1 MTPAIRQD
9 PLLGAAKV
17 LIVLIQIVVI
27 FAMVMI
33 GIGIGLLL
41 SVGSAR
47 VTDAIAEAGA
57 PAYAYWLMIGA
68 MALVFVLLLVAV
80 RFFKEL
86 SGIIN
91 SVGEG
96 DPFRIE
102 NADRL
107 TRMGW
112 LSLGAHGL
120 AFVLAGLAHWSVSY
134 LEKAGHH
141 ADFGFDVEIT
151 GVLMTLI
158 LFILARVFRQGATMR
173 AELEGTV

>member
-1 MTPAIRQD
+1 MTPAIRKD
-9 PLLGAAKV
+9 PLLSAAKV

-33 GIGIGLLL
+33 GIGIGALL
-41 SVGSAR
+41 SVQHAQI
-47 VTDAIAEAGA
+47 AAKIAEAGA
-57 PAYAYWLMIGA
+57 PEYAFWLLIASMVVIFALLALAY
-68 MALVFVLLLVAV
+68 
-80 RFFKEL
+80 RFFTEL
-86 SGIIN
+86 TGITN
-91 SVGEG
+91 SVGAG
-96 DPFRIE
+96 DPFQIE

-112 LSLGAHGL
+112 ISVAVHGVTLLLMGL
-120 AFVLAGLAHWSVSY
+120 AGWFAPY

-141 ADFGFDVEIT
+141 SDLGFDLDIQ
-151 GVLMTLI
+151 GVLLTLV